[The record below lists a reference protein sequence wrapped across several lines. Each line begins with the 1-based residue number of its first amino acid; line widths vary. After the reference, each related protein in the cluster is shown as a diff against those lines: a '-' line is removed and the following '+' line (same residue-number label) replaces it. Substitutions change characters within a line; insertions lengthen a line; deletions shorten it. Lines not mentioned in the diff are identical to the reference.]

1 MYVALVS
8 VIVPPALDNLN
19 TAIKRNDRK
28 PAINSVA
35 RVLLN
40 LLKKTVLFNS
50 DDKSEGIIINE
61 VYMTKTIISLVGS
74 ISVLVTFG
82 VMQPVLGFVTYVAII
97 IQTMYREYRVEQYVS
112 ELLKSAS
119 NASSLDEEVS
129 ATSSLSTE
137 SRQALIALNESVK
150 GLGQTFARSTWQLLL
165 FLGPFYGF
173 FVFDIIG
180 DDKGFEE
187 AIWAPIALV
196 VLCLSM
202 YVIPSFLQDYVVAS
216 KRIALSKLNNS
227 FRVQRR
233 DGQGDSEMVSRSVS
247 GEKHTKEVT
256 MNPINSSFNNE

>member
-1 MYVALVS
+1 MYIALLS
-8 VIVPPALDNLN
+8 VLLPPALDYLKIV
-19 TAIKRNDRK
+19 IKQDDRK
-28 PAINSVA
+28 PATNSVA
-35 RVLLN
+35 RVLLS
-40 LLKKTVLFNS
+40 LLKKTALFNS
-50 DDKSEGIIINE
+50 DDKSEGIIIDE

-82 VMQPVLGFVTYVAII
+82 VMQPVLGFVTYLAIVF
-97 IQTMYREYRVEQYVS
+97 QTMYREYRVEQYVS

-119 NASSLDEEVS
+119 NASSVDEEVS

-137 SRQALIALNESVK
+137 SRQALIALDESVK

-187 AIWAPIALV
+187 AIWAPITLV

-202 YVIPSFLQDYVVAS
+202 YVIPSFLQVYAVAS

-233 DGQGDSEMVSRSVS
+233 DGQGDSEMVSVS
-247 GEKHTKEVT
+247 GEKQTKEVT
-256 MNPINSSFNNE
+256 TNPMNSSFNNE